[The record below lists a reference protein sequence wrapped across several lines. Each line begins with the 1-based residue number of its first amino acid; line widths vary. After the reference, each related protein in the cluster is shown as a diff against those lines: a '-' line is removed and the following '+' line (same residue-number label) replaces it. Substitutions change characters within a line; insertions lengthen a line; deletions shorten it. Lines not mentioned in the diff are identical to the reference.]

1 MTFVIGKKFKL
12 FIIFKEGEKLKWVI
26 NTPDASVGVLK
37 PPHE

>member
-12 FIIFKEGEKLKWVI
+12 FIILKKGGNLKWVI
-26 NTPDASVGVLK
+26 NNPDASVGVLN